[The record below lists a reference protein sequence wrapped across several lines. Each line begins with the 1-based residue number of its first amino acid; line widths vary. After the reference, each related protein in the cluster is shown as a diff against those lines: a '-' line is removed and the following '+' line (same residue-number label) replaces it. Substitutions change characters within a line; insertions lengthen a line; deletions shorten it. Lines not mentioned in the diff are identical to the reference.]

1 MLFSF
6 CKCSAVAGIVAY
18 VHQNINNKHRKS
30 IKINEKSRNFNCIFS
45 NNKGMH
51 SRDEEN
57 VEELNEADNR
67 ESQRKAPHSSPVG
80 QQHCHTVRLEKIV
93 FVLNNDGLF
102 VATL

>member
-6 CKCSAVAGIVAY
+6 GKSSAVAGIVAY
-18 VHQNINNKHRKS
+18 VHQNKNMKKL
-30 IKINEKSRNFNCIFS
+30 RNFNSIFK
-45 NNKGMH
+45 NNKGMY

-80 QQHCHTVRLEKIV
+80 QQHCHTVRLEKNRLC
-93 FVLNNDGLF
+93 FMQ
-102 VATL
+102 